1 MMTTLFTDLHHFKL
15 WRDNLDGS
23 AIIGFVPTMG
33 ALHEGHISLMQ
44 RAKRECD
51 VAVVSIY
58 VNDLQFNS
66 QQDFDRYPRTLSL
79 DTKICNDAEIDVVI
93 TPNKSDLFSQ
103 NPEKL
108 IEPSAS
114 ALDYEGRD
122 RPGHFAGVTTIVN
135 ALFSSIRPTKV
146 FLGLKDYQQVC
157 VIRDMAAIKH
167 PEIEIVPCN
176 TVRDHDGL
184 ALSSR
189 NQFLTN
195 NGRKKALRI
204 PQVLNNVVQLWN
216 DGMLDVTQLEQH
228 AKNLFQKV
236 DGVDLQYVSIVEQN
250 SMTHAT
256 VAREHDT
263 VLIAAII
270 EGVRLIDNVQLLSV

>member
-1 MMTTLFTDLHHFKL
+1 MMTTLFTDLHHYKL
-15 WRDNLDGS
+15 WRDNFDGS

-79 DTKICNDAEIDVVI
+79 DTNICNDAEIDVVI
-93 TPNKSDLFSQ
+93 TPNKSDLLSQ

-236 DGVDLQYVSIVEQN
+236 DGVDLQYVSIVKQN

>member
-79 DTKICNDAEIDVVI
+79 DTNICNDAEIDVVI

-189 NQFLTN
+189 NQLLTN

-228 AKNLFQKV
+228 AENLFQNI

>member
-15 WRDNLDGS
+15 WRDNIDGS

-79 DTKICNDAEIDVVI
+79 DTNICNDAEIDVVI

>member
-79 DTKICNDAEIDVVI
+79 DTNICNDAEIDVVI

-157 VIRDMAAIKH
+157 VIRDMAAIMH

-228 AKNLFQKV
+228 AKNLFQNV

-270 EGVRLIDNVQLLSV
+270 EGVRLIDNVQLISG

>member
-1 MMTTLFTDLHHFKL
+1 MMTTLFTDLHHYKL
-15 WRDNLDGS
+15 WRDNFDGS

-79 DTKICNDAEIDVVI
+79 DTNICNDAEIDVVI

-189 NQFLTN
+189 NQLLTN

-204 PQVLNNVVQLWN
+204 PQVLNNVLQLWN
-216 DGMLDVTQLEQH
+216 DGMRDVTHLEQH
-228 AKNLFQKV
+228 AENLFLKV